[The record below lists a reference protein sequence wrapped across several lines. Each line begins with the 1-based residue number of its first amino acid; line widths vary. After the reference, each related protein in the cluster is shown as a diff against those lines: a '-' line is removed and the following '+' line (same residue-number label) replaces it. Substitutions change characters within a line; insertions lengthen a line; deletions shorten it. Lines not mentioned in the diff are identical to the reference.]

1 MQLPQTSTSTST
13 STPSV
18 NHTQQP
24 SIYYYLLNKRLLR
37 NLLIEIS
44 ILDLFGP
51 LPLLTKLLSS
61 LFIRTDPLGW
71 KLIRLDRSAEQALG
85 HMFSV
90 WLARAAPKSFRLL
103 ALRDMRSAD
112 CILKKSAGQRTV
124 CITDNIR

>member
-1 MQLPQTSTSTST
+1 MQLPQTSTST

-37 NLLIEIS
+37 NLSIEIS

-61 LFIRTDPLGW
+61 LFKRTDPLGW
-71 KLIRLDRSAEQALG
+71 NLIKLDRSAEQALG
-85 HMFSV
+85 HMFFKN
-90 WLARAAPKSFRLL
+90 APFGLL
-103 ALRDMRSAD
+103 VLLQSH
-112 CILKKSAGQRTV
+112 SGFWP
-124 CITDNIR
+124 